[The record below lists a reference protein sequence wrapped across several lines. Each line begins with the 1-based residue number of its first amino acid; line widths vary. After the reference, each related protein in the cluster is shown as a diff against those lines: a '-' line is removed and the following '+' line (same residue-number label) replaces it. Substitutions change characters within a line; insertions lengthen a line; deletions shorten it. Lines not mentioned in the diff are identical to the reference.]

1 MRRSRLAAVRSLS
14 CAIRELVSMGN
25 RVSKIGTAQSMLF
38 GVNVLSSDVIEQLN
52 ATSFAE
58 DRLGS
63 DKARTIMMMLF
74 LTTAT
79 VLRLRRAEI

>member
-1 MRRSRLAAVRSLS
+1 
-14 CAIRELVSMGN
+14 
-25 RVSKIGTAQSMLF
+25 MLF

-79 VLRLRRAEI
+79 VLRLRRAEIWTGGDRKSVV

>member
-1 MRRSRLAAVRSLS
+1 
-14 CAIRELVSMGN
+14 
-25 RVSKIGTAQSMLF
+25 MLF